1 MADDHATHVTGLSSP
16 KSLPAEIDAGL
27 RQFLLSVY
35 NYMGSG
41 LVLTGLVA
49 YGAAET
55 GLYTSLV
62 QMPVLFWGVV
72 LAPLALVFFLSF
84 RIEKMS
90 LGTAQASFW
99 AYAALVGLSL
109 AGLVLAY
116 TGVSIART
124 FFITATT
131 FLAMSLYGYTTRTD
145 LSRFGSF
152 LLMGLFGIIIASVV
166 NMFLASSALQFAI
179 SVIGVVVFVGLTAY
193 DTQRIKNIY
202 LESDDSVTAGKKTI
216 MGALTLYLDFLNLFI
231 LLLQLTGS
239 YVSVFLMAASSY
251 LFALLFIHLLAPAL
265 APANLRLASRS
276 V

>member
-1 MADDHATHVTGLSSP
+1 MADDHATHVTELSSQKP
-16 KSLPAEIDAGL
+16 LRAEIDAGL

-124 FFITATT
+124 FFITAAT

-152 LLMGLFGIIIASVV
+152 LLMGLFGIIIAGLV

-231 LLLQLTGS
+231 LLLQLTG
-239 YVSVFLMAASSY
+239 
-251 LFALLFIHLLAPAL
+251 
-265 APANLRLASRS
+265 NRRQ
-276 V
+276 